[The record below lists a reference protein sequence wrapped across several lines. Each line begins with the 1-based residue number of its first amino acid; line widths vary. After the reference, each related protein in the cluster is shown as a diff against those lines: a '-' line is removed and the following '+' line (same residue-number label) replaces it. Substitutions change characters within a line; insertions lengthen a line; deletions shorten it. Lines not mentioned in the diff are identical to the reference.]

1 MSCVSTTLWGHFTP
15 VSLTRQFRTVHNE
28 FSQWASKLGYG
39 IDYDGMV
46 HDGPWRVSFPS
57 CFECY
62 DRADQDIVNIMN
74 TTFGHIL
81 ADPMAMAANQII
93 CFTHE
98 TANQHNKYLA
108 ERAATAMNSPIR
120 TLKAINSAVEVT
132 SDIASAMAAPEL
144 FDAVD
149 LHSLP
154 PTHLKLFEGCI
165 VALHRNIDVT
175 RGLTNGAKL
184 IVLKIGIYII
194 RVKVVSNGKVADI
207 PRLKLS
213 AKATNG
219 IDFERLQFPVK
230 LAYAI
235 TSNRSQGQT
244 FTNKVII
251 DCRSPS
257 FGHGQLYVTCTRA
270 TDPNNII
277 VIGAPA

>member
-1 MSCVSTTLWGHFTP
+1 
-15 VSLTRQFRTVHNE
+15 
-28 FSQWASKLGYG
+28 
-39 IDYDGMV
+39 
-46 HDGPWRVSFPS
+46 
-57 CFECY
+57 
-62 DRADQDIVNIMN
+62 
-74 TTFGHIL
+74 
-81 ADPMAMAANQII
+81 MAANQII

-98 TANQHNKYLA
+98 TANQHNEYLA
-108 ERAATAMNSPIR
+108 DRSATTMNSPIR
-120 TLKAINSAVEVT
+120 TLKAINSAVKVT
-132 SDIASAMAAPEL
+132 SDIASAMATPE
-144 FDAVD
+144 FIDAVD

-194 RVKVVSNGKVADI
+194 RVRVVSNGKVADI

-213 AKATNG
+213 AKASNG
-219 IDFERLQFPVK
+219 IEFERLQFPVK

-257 FGHGQLYVTCTRA
+257 FAHGQLYVACTRA

-277 VIGAPA
+277 VIGAPAQQAIAVTYQELIVRSYDVYQNAVQNTIVRATSPALSLPPEDEIQPPHPPDIDDYSDHVSIASMDNY